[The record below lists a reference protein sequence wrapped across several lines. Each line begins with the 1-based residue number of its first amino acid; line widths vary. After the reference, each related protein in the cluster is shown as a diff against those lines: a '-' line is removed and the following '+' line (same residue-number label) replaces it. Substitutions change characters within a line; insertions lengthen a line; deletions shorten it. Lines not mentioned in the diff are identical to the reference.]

1 MSSQTRRARPRR
13 LLPLAASV
21 LLAAS
26 VVLGLSACGSSGSGG
41 GSGDKVVIGASI
53 PISGELAVF
62 GGFEKWGYEHAVEVA
77 NKKGGIEVDGEKKE
91 VELKLLDDK
100 SNPNTTSSNVQRLIS
115 QDHVAALLGSCT
127 PPLVNA
133 GAVIADRSRV
143 PLVTGC
149 APLGAFKAAKE
160 WQYAWDLFFDETQAT
175 KVPFEMLEETGKG
188 DETNKKIV
196 VLHDNEP
203 DGVIFSKLWGE
214 EAAEFG
220 YDVVLD
226 EQFPVGQSSY
236 TTAITK
242 AKASGADIVLA
253 QVTPPAAIAIRK
265 TMASQGYTPKVLA
278 IEKGAEPV
286 QFAEAVGSLADGVLV
301 AAYWNPT
308 FPYPGAATLSK
319 EFEKDTGQTSSQHIA
334 DTDAAATVLINAIE
348 KAGSTEAEK
357 VNDAIGET
365 KLETVVGPIEFD
377 DEHTA
382 TIKSVESQWQE
393 GKTQIVW
400 PTDEATSELIFPLP

>member
-1 MSSQTRRARPRR
+1 MSNSRRKMTWGA
-13 LLPLAASV
+13 LALTAV
-21 LLAAS
+21 VAAI
-26 VVLGLSACGSSGSGG
+26 GLSACGSSRSGG
-41 GSGDKVVIGASI
+41 SSGDKVVIGASI

-62 GGFEKWGYEHAVEVA
+62 GGFVKWGYEHAVDVVNE
-77 NKKGGIEVDGEKKE
+77 KGGIEVDGEKKE

-100 SNPNTTSSNVQRLIS
+100 SNPNTTSSNTQRLIS
-115 QDHVAALLGSCT
+115 QDQVAALLGSCT

-160 WQYAWDLFFDETQAT
+160 WQYAWDLFFDEVQAT
-175 KVPFEMLEETGKG
+175 KVPLEMLEDTGKG
-188 DETNKKIV
+188 DETNKQIV
-196 VLHDNEP
+196 VFHDNEP
-203 DGVIFSKLWGE
+203 DGIIFSKLWSE
-214 EAAEFG
+214 EADEFG

-242 AKASGADIVLA
+242 AKASGADIFFA

-265 TMASQGYTPKVLA
+265 TMASQGYNPKVLA

-286 QFAEAVGSLADGVLV
+286 QFAEAVGDLANGVLV

-308 FPYPGAATLSK
+308 FPFPGAADLAK
-319 EFEKDTGQTSSQHIA
+319 EFEKETGQTSSQHIA
-334 DTDAAATVLINAIE
+334 DSDAAATVLLNAIKE
-348 KAGSTEAEK
+348 AGSTEA
-357 VNDAIGET
+357 DAINEAIEKT
-365 KLETVVGPIEFD
+365 DLETVVGPIKFESD
-377 DEHTA
+377 HTA
-382 TIKSVESQWQE
+382 AIKSVESQWQE
-393 GKTQIVW
+393 GGKTQIVW
-400 PTDEATSELIFPLP
+400 PTDEATAKLIFPLP

>member
-1 MSSQTRRARPRR
+1 MRNSRRQVMAVA
-13 LLPLAASV
+13 LGIAAAALA
-21 LLAAS
+21 
-26 VVLGLSACGSSGSGG
+26 LGLSACGGSSSG
-41 GSGDKVVIGASI
+41 GSDGDKVVIGASL

-62 GGFEKWGYEHAVEVA
+62 GGFVKWGYEHAVDKVNEE
-77 NKKGGIEVDGEKKE
+77 GGVEVDGEKKE

-100 SNPNTTSSNVQRLIS
+100 TNPNTTSANTQRLIS
-115 QDHVAALLGSCT
+115 QDGVTALLGSCT

-149 APLGAFKAAKE
+149 APLGAFLAAKD
-160 WQYAWDLFFDETQAT
+160 WQYAWDLFFDEKQAT
-175 KVPFEMLEETGKG
+175 KVPFEMLEDTGKG
-188 DETNKKIV
+188 EETNKKVV

-203 DGVIFSKLWGE
+203 DGVIFSKLWAE
-214 EAAEFG
+214 EAPEFG
-220 YDVVLD
+220 YEIALD

-265 TMASQGYTPKVLA
+265 TMASQGYTPKVLV

-286 QFAEAVGSLADGVLV
+286 QFAEAAGKLADGVLV
-301 AAYWNPT
+301 AAYWNPN
-308 FPYPGAATLSK
+308 FPYPGAKDLAK
-319 EFEKDTGQTSSQHIA
+319 EFEADTGQTSSQHIA
-334 DTDAAATVLINAIE
+334 DSEAAATVLLNAI
-348 KAGSTEAEK
+348 TEANSTDPEK
-357 VNDAIGET
+357 INDALAET
-365 KLETVVGPIEFD
+365 DLETVVGPIKFN

-382 TIKSVESQWQE
+382 TIKSVESQWQD
-393 GKTQIVW
+393 GKTQVVW
-400 PTDEATSELIFPLP
+400 PSDEATAELIFPLP